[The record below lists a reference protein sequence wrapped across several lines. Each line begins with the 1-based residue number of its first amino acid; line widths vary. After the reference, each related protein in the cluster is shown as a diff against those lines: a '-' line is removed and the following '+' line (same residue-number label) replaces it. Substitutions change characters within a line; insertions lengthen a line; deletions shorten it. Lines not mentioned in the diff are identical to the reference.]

1 MYNPFNERESEVGRD
16 ALLRS
21 TLAYWSAG
29 VHYEPEPDSLGW
41 ETGRPNLAGVGRWAV
56 TVIVLAIVAVALW
69 QIGL

>member
-1 MYNPFNERESEVGRD
+1 MYKPFNERESEVGRD

-29 VHYEPEPDSLGW
+29 VHYEPEPDPLGW
-41 ETGRPNLAGVGRWAV
+41 EAGRPDLAWAGGAV
-56 TVIVLAIVAVALW
+56 TVFVLAIVAVALW